1 VTGPRTVRR
10 DYDKRARDYERRWKW
25 YLEATTGKTLARVE
39 PRPTAR
45 ILDVGAGTG
54 FLLSHLARQ
63 HPPELLAGADLS
75 GGMLG
80 VARHRLPPGVSLVQA
95 DAAALPFPPGTFGE
109 VVSSSAFHFW
119 RRPLEGLREIRR
131 VLEPGGVLT
140 LTDWSR
146 DFLAPRFRELWLRV
160 LDPAHFRTWRRAEV
174 HEMLEKAGLRVLEVD
189 LYRIRPTWGMMTFR
203 AARPGPG
210 SSPAPPGPLP

>member
-1 VTGPRTVRR
+1 LSPAVRR
-10 DYDKRARDYERRWKW
+10 DYDRRARKYEGRWRW
-25 YLEATTGKTLARVE
+25 YLEATVGKTLARVN
-39 PRPTAR
+39 PRSDAR

-54 FLLSHLARQ
+54 FLLNRLART
-63 HPPELLAGADLS
+63 HPPELLAGVDLS

-80 VARHRLPPGVSLVQA
+80 VARRRLPSGVTLVQA
-95 DAAALPFPPGTFGE
+95 DADALPFPPGTFGK
-109 VVSSSAFHFW
+109 VVSSSSFHFW
-119 RRPLEGLREIRR
+119 RRPLEGLREIHR

-146 DFLAPRFRELWLRV
+146 DFLGPRFRELWLRA
-160 LDPAHFRTWRRAEV
+160 LDPAHFRTWSRAEV
-174 HEMLEKAGLRVLEVD
+174 EGMLEEAGFRVLEAE

-210 SSPAPPGPLP
+210 SSPAPPGSPP

>member
-1 VTGPRTVRR
+1 V
-10 DYDKRARDYERRWKW
+10 ER
-25 YLEATTGKTLARVE
+25 TLARLE
-39 PRPTAR
+39 PRSDAR
-45 ILDVGAGTG
+45 ILDVGSGTG
-54 FLLSHLARQ
+54 FLLERLARE

-80 VARHRLPPGVSLVQA
+80 VARRRLPPGVALVQA
-95 DAAALPFPPGTFGE
+95 DAAALPFPSGAFGE

-119 RRPLEGLREIRR
+119 RRPVEGLREIRR
-131 VLEPGGVLT
+131 VLEPGGTLT

-146 DFLAPRFRELWLRV
+146 DFLGPRFRELWLRA
-160 LDPAHFRTWRRAEV
+160 LDPAHFRTWRRSEV
-174 HEMLEKAGLRVLEVD
+174 TEMLEEAGFRVLEAE

-210 SSPAPPGPLP
+210 PSPAPPGPLP